1 MNTVIIPEQ
10 LRKLI
15 GGQKVLMLELTDIT
29 ELIDR
34 LSSDYPNVKERLI
47 NKNGEFNRFVN
58 VYVNGEDIRF
68 LDNIATKLKDG
79 DEISIVPAIAWWVK
93 PL

>member
-1 MNTVIIPEQ
+1 MNNIIIPEQ
-10 LRKLI
+10 LRKLM
-15 GGQKVLMLELTDIT
+15 GGQKVLMFELKDIT
-29 ELIDR
+29 ELIER

-68 LDNIATKLKDG
+68 LENITTKLKDG
-79 DEISIVPAIAWWVK
+79 DEISIVPAIASG
-93 PL
+93 

>member
-15 GGQKVLMLELTDIT
+15 GGQKVLTLELKNISN
-29 ELIDR
+29 LIDT
-34 LSSDYPNVKERLI
+34 LSSDYPQVKERLI
-47 NKNGEFNRFVN
+47 NKDGGFNRFVN

-68 LDNIATKLKDG
+68 LNNTSTKLKDG
-79 DEISIVPAIAWWVK
+79 DEISIVPAIAGG
-93 PL
+93 

>member
-1 MNTVIIPEQ
+1 MNNIIIPEQ

-15 GGQKVLMLELTDIT
+15 GGQRVLMLELKDIT
-29 ELIDR
+29 ELIER

-47 NKNGEFNRFVN
+47 NKNGELNRFVN

-68 LDNIATKLKDG
+68 LENITTK
-79 DEISIVPAIAWWVK
+79 
-93 PL
+93 

>member
-1 MNTVIIPEQ
+1 MNNIIIPEQ

-15 GGQKVLMLELTDIT
+15 GGQRVLMLELKDIT
-29 ELIDR
+29 ELIER

-47 NKNGEFNRFVN
+47 NKNGEFNRFLN

-68 LDNIATKLKDG
+68 LENTATKLKNG
-79 DEISIVPAIAWWVK
+79 DEISIVPAIAGG
-93 PL
+93 